1 MRGARRGSL
10 LLIKSD
16 LIITASPRGAA
27 SISGGGAGAGA
38 QKRPRQPA
46 DFRLPRGAIP
56 SLRAIS
62 EEAGSRPPGCRC
74 SGKSVFENLRRTRRA
89 RPGTRLPGKPLAS
102 PPKVPGG
109 AGGAS
114 GRWGAGG
121 RGRRRRGGRC
131 APGRGHKRSLRH
143 SGCHMATSRSLAGG
157 LLVGRR
163 ARRDPDTA
171 PSPPA
176 DAGARETWSGGES
189 VRRIPP
195 GRCVG
200 DSGGGDASR
209 GPATA
214 SRLWGVGG
222 ASAAGG
228 RGCSPGVRVQ
238 ARPGPP
244 ETCRPPTAD
253 QAASAP
259 RPRVRGTPRGR
270 PTPVSTASGS
280 ASSLG
285 SEPREPAARRVPSDG
300 WRVPW
305 QLGSR
310 SPEAGR
316 RGSRARPRSRGTPRR
331 TAARTTRARRHPLAP
346 RARPVAGRA
355 ALSPDVPLPGGLL
368 PKATRGSP
376 GCCERNRR
384 NPAGPRRSRGRGQ
397 GAGRARAWP
406 LEGDQ
411 SLEDAATTFGGPRKE
426 GPTNPRL

>member
-27 SISGGGAGAGA
+27 SISGGDAGAGA

-109 AGGAS
+109 ACGAS
-114 GRWGAGG
+114 GRWGAGAPPLRRPPRPGKGTQALAPPLGLSHG
-121 RGRRRRGGRC
+121 RLEELGGACSWVAEHGETPTRHPRPPQTQVL
-131 APGRGHKRSLRH
+131 ARPGQGVKV
-143 SGCHMATSRSLAGG
+143 SGEFRPDAASATLAEAT
-157 LLVGRR
+157 R
-163 ARRDPDTA
+163 AA
-171 PSPPA
+171 
-176 DAGARETWSGGES
+176 
-189 VRRIPP
+189 
-195 GRCVG
+195 
-200 DSGGGDASR
+200 R

-238 ARPGPP
+238 PRPGPP

-259 RPRVRGTPRGR
+259 RPRARETPRGR
-270 PTPVSTASGS
+270 PARVSTASGS

-316 RGSRARPRSRGTPRR
+316 RGSRARPRSRGTPCR
-331 TAARTTRARRHPLAP
+331 TAARTRT
-346 RARPVAGRA
+346 RPVAGRA
-355 ALSPDVPLPGGLL
+355 ALSPDVRLPGGLL

-384 NPAGPRRSRGRGQ
+384 NPAGPRPSRGRGQ